1 MARIIVLFFQQ
12 QERGKVMGYSTW
24 PVYGNADL
32 GSAIETV
39 EAVIAK
45 IKTNKFDNDDIVELH
60 TAVVELEKS
69 INEAKN

>member
-1 MARIIVLFFQQ
+1 
-12 QERGKVMGYSTW
+12 MGW
-24 PVYGNADL
+24 PGAPVYGNADL

-45 IKTNKFDNDDIVELH
+45 IKTNKFDNDDIFELH